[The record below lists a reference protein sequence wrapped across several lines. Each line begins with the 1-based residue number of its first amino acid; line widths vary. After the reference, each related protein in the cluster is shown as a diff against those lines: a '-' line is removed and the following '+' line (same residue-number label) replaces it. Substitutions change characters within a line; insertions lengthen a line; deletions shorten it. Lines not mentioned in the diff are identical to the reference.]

1 MHVFFCSLSKLSRKN
16 LMAHV
21 PSRNWLTLLKTL
33 TEIRTKSDT
42 SRTCGLVFYK
52 KNLEYR
58 SFRLL
63 IFLVTQYNVLVP
75 VFNIPVSQ
83 LSLFCCLFAIWFLI
97 ISNYNSSRGIHRFYR
112 WPVKCSCERTLCPYT
127 VRKKWKKIENSM
139 RICWWVG
146 VKVVYRW
153 HLNDF

>member
-1 MHVFFCSLSKLSRKN
+1 MSFFARYLNYLGKIS
-16 LMAHV
+16 
-21 PSRNWLTLLKTL
+21 WLGFLPEIDLLYCTLLKTL

-52 KNLEYR
+52 KNQEYR

-97 ISNYNSSRGIHRFYR
+97 ISYHI
-112 WPVKCSCERTLCPYT
+112 PVVYIAFTGDQSNVHVSVLSVRTLLEKNG
-127 VRKKWKKIENSM
+127 RKLKIQWEFVDGVVWKSYI
-139 RICWWVG
+139 VG
-146 VKVVYRW
+146 I
-153 HLNDF
+153 